1 MQEFEIHTE
10 FIELNKILKIM
21 HWVETGGQ
29 ANQVIEDGLVQVNG
43 QVEFR
48 KRNKLRPGDVVLFD
62 SEFSVKITSLPK
74 M

>member
-1 MQEFEIHTE
+1 
-10 FIELNKILKIM
+10 M

-48 KRNKLRPGDVVLFD
+48 KRNKLRPGDVVVFD
-62 SEFSVKITSLPK
+62 AEFSVKITSLPK

>member
-1 MQEFEIHTE
+1 MQEFQIHTE

-48 KRNKLRPGDVVLFD
+48 KRNKLRPGDVVVFD
-62 SEFSVKITSLPK
+62 AEFSVKITSLPK